1 MKKLPLLLLA
11 CIAASAQAAVYQW
24 QDDRGKTQYGD
35 TPPPGV
41 TAEPVDLPPISTVPG
56 QPAAGAAPAAT
67 EATAGDATTGQP
79 YTRIAISSP
88 GNGQTIRTDTGRVDI
103 TVNLQPALQEAAGHR
118 LVAVVDGVR
127 IQGSAAGVAILA
139 PRGSHRAQVV
149 VLRPWHAAARS
160 RSTFA
165 RTSGCLS
172 HANSR
177 RSRASSRPI
186 EPDQTTT
193 RSRQT
198 ACPKCSGE

>member
-56 QPAAGAAPAAT
+56 QPAAGAAPAAA

-103 TVNLQPALQEAAGHR
+103 TVSLQPALQEAAGHR

-149 VLRPWHAAARS
+149 VLDSAGKALARS
-160 RSTFA
+160 GQIAFDVRPDKRLPVSRELKAIT
-165 RTSGCLS
+165 RVQP
-172 HANSR
+172 AN
-177 RSRASSRPI
+177 
-186 EPDQTTT
+186 
-193 RSRQT
+193 
-198 ACPKCSGE
+198 